1 VAGPLGR
8 RLWLALGWLS
18 VGGAA
23 AGTVLPLV
31 PTTPLLLL
39 AAFAFARSSPRLRTM
54 LLEHPHFGPI
64 LADWQRHGAIRPRAK
79 LLAVTAM
86 ALALLFTFLIG
97 APHWVAIV
105 QLVLMLPVTLF
116 ILSRPSGPA
125 RGTEPGTRARRGPK
139 AD

>member
-1 VAGPLGR
+1 MAGPLGR

-18 VGGAA
+18 VGSAA

-39 AAFAFARSSPRLRTM
+39 AVFAFARSSPRLRTM

-64 LADWQRHGAIRPRAK
+64 LADWQRHGAIRRRAK

-86 ALALLFTFLIG
+86 ALALLLTILIG
-97 APHWVAIV
+97 APRWVAIV
-105 QLVLMLPVTLF
+105 QLIVMLPVALF

-125 RGTEPGTRARRGPK
+125 SGAKIAVRVPREGE